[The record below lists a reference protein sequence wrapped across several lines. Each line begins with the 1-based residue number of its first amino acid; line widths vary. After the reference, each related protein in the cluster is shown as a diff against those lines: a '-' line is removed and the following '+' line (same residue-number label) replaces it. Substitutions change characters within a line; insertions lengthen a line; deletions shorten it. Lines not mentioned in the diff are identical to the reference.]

1 MCRIY
6 VKELLELG
14 VEKGS
19 AEIHPKKYSVV
30 AADNRFRGEIQVGVT
45 FTKKVLQT
53 SSFSLSFQVK
63 MEKSGYSGKLAV
75 FLIDVWLLLHF
86 IGRTGIWGT
95 RIWRMEA

>member
-30 AADNRFRGEIQVGVT
+30 AADKSFRGDIQVGVT
-45 FTKKVLQT
+45 FTKKVFKF
-53 SSFSLSFQVK
+53 FSLSFQVN
-63 MEKSGYSGKLAV
+63 MGNSG
-75 FLIDVWLLLHF
+75 H
-86 IGRTGIWGT
+86 GRIFVVLFD
-95 RIWRMEA
+95 